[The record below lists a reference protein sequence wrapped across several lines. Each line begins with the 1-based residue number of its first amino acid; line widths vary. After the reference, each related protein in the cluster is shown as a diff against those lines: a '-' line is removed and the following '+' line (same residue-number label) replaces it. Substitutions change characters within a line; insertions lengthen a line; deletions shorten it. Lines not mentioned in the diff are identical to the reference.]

1 VSKRDHY
8 AVLGV
13 PRSANAEAVRDAFHA
28 FARRYHPDR
37 WMQHTEAEREEA
49 ARTYRQGA
57 EAYRVLMDP
66 AARADYD
73 ATLPGAPKAKA
84 GRSPESAASS
94 SAMALRN
101 PRARPFVQQAQAAIR
116 AGDLRTAKLN
126 LTLALN
132 ADPGNPAIEALF
144 REIAP
149 R

>member
-1 VSKRDHY
+1 MSKPDHY

-13 PRSANAEAVRDAFHA
+13 PRGAAAESVRDAFHA

-37 WMQHTEAEREEA
+37 WMQHTEAEREAA

-66 AARADYD
+66 AARAEYD
-73 ATLPGAPKAKA
+73 ATLPGATKAA
-84 GRSPESAASS
+84 ASRSPAQAANASAV
-94 SAMALRN
+94 ALRH
-101 PRARPFVQQAQAAIR
+101 PRARPFVQQAQAAMR
-116 AGDLRTAKLN
+116 SGDLRNAKLN

-144 REIAP
+144 REVSA

>member
-1 VSKRDHY
+1 VTQPDHY

-13 PRSANAEAVRDAFHA
+13 PRSASAEEVRDAFHA

-37 WMQHTEAEREEA
+37 WMQHAEAEREAA

-57 EAYRVLMDP
+57 EAYRMLMDP
-66 AARADYD
+66 QARAEYD
-73 ATLPGAPKAKA
+73 ASLPGAPKAA
-84 GRSPESAASS
+84 PRAPRDGDASGV
-94 SAMALRN
+94 ALRH
-101 PRARPFVQQAQAAIR
+101 PRARPFVQKAQAAMG

-144 REIAP
+144 RQLGP